1 MIFKFRIHDYTMC
14 SINETWLLF
23 YHFNMIY
30 FSESHTIGIV
40 FYNSIFSPFRI
51 LSANSFNFLN
61 RWFIPDLEIGP
72 VEIISPNSFK
82 EIS

>member
-40 FYNSIFSPFRI
+40 FIIQSSRRFGFYLLIRLIFLIDGSYLI
-51 LSANSFNFLN
+51 
-61 RWFIPDLEIGP
+61 
-72 VEIISPNSFK
+72 
-82 EIS
+82 